1 MPKAEIYA
9 LGSEIV
15 LGQTIDTNSAWIS
28 SKLNDLGIETVK
40 HVAIADDIEIIKSVL
55 NNSNSEIII
64 IGGGLGPTED
74 DLTREAIAEVTG
86 KTLYKDPKLM
96 EEIENRF
103 RKRGFIL
110 TKNNDKQAMIPETA
124 VAIHNPN
131 GTAPAFS
138 LEWQNKIIY
147 ALPGVPHEMKWLF
160 ENVVLPELI
169 KSFSIKTKIEYETLK
184 VLGMGESTVDDKIGD
199 LMKINNPIVGLLAHP
214 GQVDVRITA
223 TGKDSERKILID
235 KTKKEILKRLND
247 TTIISEE
254 LTPIQYLRNLLI
266 KRKQGLIILDEASNG
281 FITSEI
287 GGNPDL
293 NVIGISGKSS
303 EIEKQKTTNPDSIIV
318 SIKSEYLDKNV
329 NNLAKGK
336 TYIKISDGIKEIT
349 EYQQFGVRSKIDKQ
363 RLLMLVIHLLIKF
376 CVKYS

>member
-28 SKLNDLGIETVK
+28 TKLNDLGIETVK

-55 NNSNSEIII
+55 NNSTSEIII

-86 KTLYKDPKLM
+86 RELYKDPKLL

-124 VAIHNPN
+124 TAIHNPN

-138 LEWQNKIIY
+138 LKWQNKIIY

-169 KSFSIKTKIEYETLK
+169 QSFSIKTKIEYETLK

-199 LMKINNPIVGLLAHP
+199 LMKIDNPIVGLLAHP

-223 TGKDSERKILID
+223 TGEDSERKILID
-235 KTKKEILKRLND
+235 KTKQEIFERLND
-247 TTIISEE
+247 TTIISED

-266 KRKQGLIILDEASNG
+266 KNNKEIIILDEASNG

-287 GGNPDL
+287 GGNPNL
-293 NVIGISGKSS
+293 NVTGISGKSND
-303 EIEKQKTTNPDSIIV
+303 IEKYKTPKSNSIVV

-336 TYIKISDGIKEIT
+336 TYIQISDGTKEIT

-363 RLLMLVIHLLIKF
+363 RLLMLVVHLLIKF
-376 CVKYS
+376 CV

>member
-55 NNSNSEIII
+55 NNSTSEIII

-86 KTLYKDPKLM
+86 KTLYKDPKLL

-124 VAIHNPN
+124 IAIHNPN

-138 LEWQNKIIY
+138 LKWQNKIIY

-169 KSFSIKTKIEYETLK
+169 QSFSIKTKIEYETLK

-223 TGKDSERKILID
+223 TGEDSERKILID
-235 KTKKEILKRLND
+235 KTKQEILERLND
-247 TTIISEE
+247 TTIISED
-254 LTPIQYLRNLLI
+254 LSPIQYLQNLLI
-266 KRKQGLIILDEASNG
+266 KNNKEIIILDEASNG

-287 GGNPDL
+287 GGNPNL
-293 NVIGISGKSS
+293 NVTGISGKNND
-303 EIEKQKTTNPDSIIV
+303 IEKYKTSNTNSIVV

-336 TYIKISDGIKEIT
+336 TYIQISDGTKEIT

-363 RLLMLVIHLLIKF
+363 RLLMLVVHLLIKF
-376 CVKYS
+376 CV

>member
-86 KTLYKDPKLM
+86 KTLYKDPKLL

-124 VAIHNPN
+124 IAIHNPN

-138 LEWQNKIIY
+138 LKWQNKIIY

-160 ENVVLPELI
+160 ENVVLHELI
-169 KSFSIKTKIEYETLK
+169 QSFSIKTKIEYETLK

-199 LMKINNPIVGLLAHP
+199 LMKIDNPIVGLLAHP

-223 TGKDSERKILID
+223 TGEDSERKILID
-235 KTKKEILKRLND
+235 KTKQEIFERLND
-247 TTIISEE
+247 TTIISED
-254 LTPIQYLRNLLI
+254 LTPIQYLQNLLI
-266 KRKQGLIILDEASNG
+266 KNNKEIIILDEASNG

-293 NVIGISGKSS
+293 NVTGISGKSND
-303 EIEKQKTTNPDSIIV
+303 IEKYKTTNTDSIVV

-336 TYIKISDGIKEIT
+336 TYIQISDGTKEIT

-363 RLLMLVIHLLIKF
+363 RLLMLVVHLLIKF
-376 CVKYS
+376 CD

>member
-55 NNSNSEIII
+55 NNSTSEIII

-86 KTLYKDPKLM
+86 KTLYKDPKLL

-124 VAIHNPN
+124 IAIHNPN

-138 LEWQNKIIY
+138 LKWQNKIIY

-160 ENVVLPELI
+160 ENVVLPELMQ
-169 KSFSIKTKIEYETLK
+169 SFSIKTKIEYETLK

-199 LMKINNPIVGLLAHP
+199 LMKIDNPIVGLLAHP

-223 TGKDSERKILID
+223 TGEDSERKILID
-235 KTKKEILKRLND
+235 KTKQEILERLND
-247 TTIISEE
+247 TTIISED
-254 LTPIQYLRNLLI
+254 LSPIQYLQNLLI
-266 KRKQGLIILDEASNG
+266 KNNKEIIVLDEASNG

-287 GGNPDL
+287 GGNPNL
-293 NVIGISGKSS
+293 NVTGISGKNND
-303 EIEKQKTTNPDSIIV
+303 IEKYKTSNTDSIVV

-336 TYIKISDGIKEIT
+336 TYIQISDDTKEIT

-363 RLLMLVIHLLIKF
+363 RLLMLVVHLLIKF
-376 CVKYS
+376 CV

>member
-1 MPKAEIYA
+1 MPTAEIYA

-28 SKLNDLGIETVK
+28 SKLNDLGIETKK

-55 NNSNSEIII
+55 NNSTSEIII

-86 KTLYKDPKLM
+86 KTLYKDPKLL

-124 VAIHNPN
+124 TAIHNPN

-138 LEWQNKIIY
+138 LKWQNKIIY

-169 KSFSIKTKIEYETLK
+169 QSFSIKTKIEYETLK

-199 LMKINNPIVGLLAHP
+199 LMKIDNPVVGLLAHP

-223 TGKDSERKILID
+223 TGEDGERKILID
-235 KTKKEILKRLND
+235 KTKKEILERLKD
-247 TTIISEE
+247 TTIISED
-254 LTPIQYLRNLLI
+254 LTPIEYLQNLLI
-266 KRKQGLIILDEASNG
+266 KNNQEIIILDEASNG
-281 FITSEI
+281 FISSEI
-287 GGNPDL
+287 GNSNL
-293 NVIGISGKSS
+293 NVTGISGRSS
-303 EIEKQKTTNPDSIIV
+303 EVEKFQTTKNDTISV

-336 TYIKISDGIKEIT
+336 TYIKIRDGTKEIT

-363 RLLMLVIHLLIKF
+363 RLLMLVVHLLIKF
-376 CVKYS
+376 CV

>member
-55 NNSNSEIII
+55 NNSTSEIII

-86 KTLYKDPKLM
+86 KTLYKDPKLL

-124 VAIHNPN
+124 TAIHNPN

-138 LEWQNKIIY
+138 LKWQNKIIY

-160 ENVVLPELI
+160 ENVVLPELMQ
-169 KSFSIKTKIEYETLK
+169 SFSIKTKIEYETLK

-199 LMKINNPIVGLLAHP
+199 LMKIDNPIVGLLAHP

-223 TGKDSERKILID
+223 TGEDSERKILID
-235 KTKKEILKRLND
+235 KTKQEIFERLND
-247 TTIISEE
+247 TTIISED
-254 LTPIQYLRNLLI
+254 LTPIQYLQNLLI
-266 KRKQGLIILDEASNG
+266 KNNKEIIILDEASNG

-287 GGNPDL
+287 GGNPNL
-293 NVIGISGKSS
+293 NVTGISGKSND
-303 EIEKQKTTNPDSIIV
+303 IEKYKTPKSNSIVV

-336 TYIKISDGIKEIT
+336 TYIQISDGTKEIT

-363 RLLMLVIHLLIKF
+363 RLLMLVVHLLIKF
-376 CVKYS
+376 CV

>member
-55 NNSNSEIII
+55 NNSTSEIII

-86 KTLYKDPKLM
+86 KTLYKDPKLL

-124 VAIHNPN
+124 IAIHNPN

-138 LEWQNKIIY
+138 LKWQNKIIY

-160 ENVVLPELI
+160 ENVVLPELMQ
-169 KSFSIKTKIEYETLK
+169 SFSIKTKIEYETLK

-223 TGKDSERKILID
+223 TGEDSERKILID
-235 KTKKEILKRLND
+235 KTKQEILERLND
-247 TTIISEE
+247 TTIISED
-254 LTPIQYLRNLLI
+254 LSPIQYLQNLLI
-266 KRKQGLIILDEASNG
+266 KNNKEIIVLDEASNG

-287 GGNPDL
+287 GGNPNL
-293 NVIGISGKSS
+293 NVTGISGKNND
-303 EIEKQKTTNPDSIIV
+303 IEKYKTSNTNSIVV

-336 TYIKISDGIKEIT
+336 TYIQISDGTKEIT

-363 RLLMLVIHLLIKF
+363 RLLMLVVHLLIKF
-376 CVKYS
+376 CV

>member
-1 MPKAEIYA
+1 MPTAEIYA

-28 SKLNDLGIETVK
+28 SKLNDLGIETIK

-55 NNSNSEIII
+55 NNSTSEIII

-86 KTLYKDPKLM
+86 KTLYKDPKLL

-124 VAIHNPN
+124 TAIHNPN

-138 LEWQNKIIY
+138 LKWQNKIIY

-169 KSFSIKTKIEYETLK
+169 QAFSIKIKIEYETLK

-199 LMKINNPIVGLLAHP
+199 LMKIDNPVVGLLAHP

-223 TGKDSERKILID
+223 TGKDGERKSLIN
-235 KTKKEILKRLND
+235 KTKKEILERLKD
-247 TTIISEE
+247 TTIISED
-254 LTPIQYLRNLLI
+254 LTPIEYIQNLLI
-266 KRKQGLIILDEASNG
+266 KNNKEIIILDEASNG

-287 GGNPDL
+287 GGNPNL
-293 NVIGISGKSS
+293 NVTGVSGRSS
-303 EIEKQKTTNPDSIIV
+303 KIEKYKTSKSNSVVV

-336 TYIKISDGIKEIT
+336 TYIQISDATKEIN

-363 RLLMLVIHLLIKF
+363 RLLMLIVHLLIKF
-376 CVKYS
+376 I

>member
-28 SKLNDLGIETVK
+28 TKLNDLGIETVK

-55 NNSNSEIII
+55 NNSTSEIII

-86 KTLYKDPKLM
+86 RELYKDPKLL

-124 VAIHNPN
+124 TAIHNPN

-138 LEWQNKIIY
+138 LKWQNKIIY

-169 KSFSIKTKIEYETLK
+169 QSFSIKTKIEYETLK

-199 LMKINNPIVGLLAHP
+199 LMKIDNPIVGLLAHP

-223 TGKDSERKILID
+223 TGEDSERKILID
-235 KTKKEILKRLND
+235 KTKQEIFERLND
-247 TTIISEE
+247 TTIISED
-254 LTPIQYLRNLLI
+254 LTPIQYLQNLLI
-266 KRKQGLIILDEASNG
+266 KNNKEIIILDEASNG

-287 GGNPDL
+287 GGNPNL
-293 NVIGISGKSS
+293 NVTGISGKSND
-303 EIEKQKTTNPDSIIV
+303 IEKYKTPKSNSIVV

-336 TYIKISDGIKEIT
+336 TYIQISDGTKEIT

-363 RLLMLVIHLLIKF
+363 RLLMLVVHLLIKF
-376 CVKYS
+376 CV

>member
-1 MPKAEIYA
+1 MPNVEIYA

-28 SKLNDLGIETVK
+28 SKLNDLGIETIK
-40 HVAIADDIEIIKSVL
+40 HVSIADDIAIIKSVL
-55 NNSNSEIII
+55 NNATSEIII

-74 DLTREAIAEVTG
+74 DLTREAISEVTG
-86 KTLYKDPKLM
+86 KPLYKDPKLM

-138 LEWQNKIIY
+138 IKWKNKIIY

-169 KSFSIKTKIEYETLK
+169 KSYSIKTKIEYETLK

-199 LMKINNPIVGLLAHP
+199 LMKLDNPIVGLLAHP
-214 GQVDVRITA
+214 GQVDIRITA
-223 TGKDSERKILID
+223 TGEDSERKILID
-235 KTKKEILKRLND
+235 KTKKEILERLND
-247 TTIISEE
+247 TTIISED
-254 LTPIQYLRNLLI
+254 LTPIQYLQNLLI
-266 KRKQGLIILDEASNG
+266 KNNREIIILDEATNG

-287 GGNPDL
+287 GDNTDL
-293 NVIGISGKSS
+293 NVIGISGDSN
-303 EIEKQKTTNPDSIIV
+303 EIKKYKTTNENSISV

-336 TYIKISDGIKEIT
+336 TYIHIKDNAKEIT

-363 RLLMLVIHLLIKF
+363 RLLLLVIHLLIKF
-376 CVKYS
+376 CV

>member
-28 SKLNDLGIETVK
+28 TKLNDLGIETVK

-55 NNSNSEIII
+55 NNSSSEIII

-86 KTLYKDPKLM
+86 KTLYKDPKLL

-124 VAIHNPN
+124 IAIHNPN

-138 LEWQNKIIY
+138 LKWQNKIIY

-160 ENVVLPELI
+160 ENVVLPELMQ
-169 KSFSIKTKIEYETLK
+169 SFSIKTKIEYETLK

-223 TGKDSERKILID
+223 TGEDSERKILID
-235 KTKKEILKRLND
+235 KTKQEILERLND
-247 TTIISEE
+247 TTIISED
-254 LTPIQYLRNLLI
+254 LSPIQYLQNLLI
-266 KRKQGLIILDEASNG
+266 KNNKEIIVLDEASNG

-287 GGNPDL
+287 GGNPNL
-293 NVIGISGKSS
+293 NVTGISGKNND
-303 EIEKQKTTNPDSIIV
+303 IEKYKTSNTNSIVV

-336 TYIKISDGIKEIT
+336 TYIQISDGTKEIT

-363 RLLMLVIHLLIKF
+363 RLLMLVVHLLIKF
-376 CVKYS
+376 CV

>member
-55 NNSNSEIII
+55 NNSTSEIII

-86 KTLYKDPKLM
+86 KTLYKDPKLL

-124 VAIHNPN
+124 IAIHNPN

-138 LEWQNKIIY
+138 LKWQNKIIY

-160 ENVVLPELI
+160 ENVVLPELMQ
-169 KSFSIKTKIEYETLK
+169 SFSIKTKIEYETLK

-223 TGKDSERKILID
+223 TGEDSERKILID
-235 KTKKEILKRLND
+235 KTKQEIFERLND
-247 TTIISEE
+247 TTIISED
-254 LTPIQYLRNLLI
+254 LTPIQYLQNLLI
-266 KRKQGLIILDEASNG
+266 KNNKEIIVLDEASNG

-287 GGNPDL
+287 GGNPNL
-293 NVIGISGKSS
+293 NVTGISGKSNDV
-303 EIEKQKTTNPDSIIV
+303 EKYKTSNTDSIVV

-336 TYIKISDGIKEIT
+336 TYIEISDGTKEIT

-363 RLLMLVIHLLIKF
+363 RLLMLVVHLLIKF
-376 CVKYS
+376 I

>member
-1 MPKAEIYA
+1 MPTAEIYA

-55 NNSNSEIII
+55 NNSTSEIII

-86 KTLYKDPKLM
+86 KTLYKDPKLL

-124 VAIHNPN
+124 TAIHNPN

-138 LEWQNKIIY
+138 LKWQNKIIY

-169 KSFSIKTKIEYETLK
+169 QSFSIKTKIEYETLK

-199 LMKINNPIVGLLAHP
+199 LMKIGNPIVGLLAHP
-214 GQVDVRITA
+214 GQVDVRITV
-223 TGKDSERKILID
+223 TGEDGERKILMD
-235 KTKKEILKRLND
+235 KTKKEILERLNE
-247 TTIISEE
+247 TTIITED
-254 LTPIQYLRNLLI
+254 LTPIQYLQNLLI
-266 KRKQGLIILDEASNG
+266 KNNKEIIILDEASNG

-287 GGNPDL
+287 GGNPNL
-293 NVIGISGKSS
+293 NVTGISGKSNNV
-303 EIEKQKTTNPDSIIV
+303 KKYKTSKKDSIVV
-318 SIKSEYLDKNV
+318 SVKSEYLDKNV

-336 TYIKISDGIKEIT
+336 TYIQISDGTKEIT

-363 RLLMLVIHLLIKF
+363 RLLMLVVHLLIKF
-376 CVKYS
+376 CV

>member
-1 MPKAEIYA
+1 MPTAEIYA

-55 NNSNSEIII
+55 NNSTSEIII

-86 KTLYKDPKLM
+86 KTLYKDPKLL

-124 VAIHNPN
+124 TAIHNPN

-138 LEWQNKIIY
+138 LKWQNKIIY

-169 KSFSIKTKIEYETLK
+169 QSFSIKTKIEYETLK

-199 LMKINNPIVGLLAHP
+199 LMKIDNPIVGLLAHP

-223 TGKDSERKILID
+223 TGEDSERKNLIE
-235 KTKKEILKRLND
+235 KTKKEILERLKD
-247 TTIISEE
+247 TTIISED
-254 LTPIQYLRNLLI
+254 LTPIEYLQNLLI
-266 KRKQGLIILDEASNG
+266 KNNQEIIILDEASNG
-281 FITSEI
+281 FISSEI
-287 GGNPDL
+287 GNSNL
-293 NVIGISGKSS
+293 NVTGISGRSS
-303 EIEKQKTTNPDSIIV
+303 EVEKFQTTKNDTISV

-336 TYIKISDGIKEIT
+336 TYIQISDGTKEIT
-349 EYQQFGVRSKIDKQ
+349 EYQQFGVRSKIDKK
-363 RLLMLVIHLLIKF
+363 RLLMLIVHLLIKF
-376 CVKYS
+376 

>member
-86 KTLYKDPKLM
+86 KTLYKDPKLL

-124 VAIHNPN
+124 IAIHNPN

-138 LEWQNKIIY
+138 LKWQNKIIY

-169 KSFSIKTKIEYETLK
+169 QSFSIKTKIEYETLK

-199 LMKINNPIVGLLAHP
+199 LMKIDNPIVGLLAHP

-223 TGKDSERKILID
+223 TGEDSERKILID
-235 KTKKEILKRLND
+235 KTKKEILERLKT
-247 TTIISEE
+247 TTIISDG
-254 LTPIQYLRNLLI
+254 LSPIQYLHNLLI
-266 KRKQGLIILDEASNG
+266 KKNKEIIILDEASNG

-293 NVIGISGKSS
+293 NVTGISGKSND
-303 EIEKQKTTNPDSIIV
+303 IEKYKTTNTDSIVV

-336 TYIKISDGIKEIT
+336 TYIQISDGTKEIT

-363 RLLMLVIHLLIKF
+363 RLLMLVVHLLIKF
-376 CVKYS
+376 I

>member
-55 NNSNSEIII
+55 NNSTSEIII

-86 KTLYKDPKLM
+86 KTLYKDPKLL

-124 VAIHNPN
+124 TAIHNPN

-138 LEWQNKIIY
+138 LKWQNKIIY

-169 KSFSIKTKIEYETLK
+169 QSFSIKTKIEYETLK

-223 TGKDSERKILID
+223 TGEDSERKILID
-235 KTKKEILKRLND
+235 KTKQEILERLND
-247 TTIISEE
+247 TTIISED
-254 LTPIQYLRNLLI
+254 LSPIQYLQNLLI
-266 KRKQGLIILDEASNG
+266 KNNKEIIVLDEASNG

-287 GGNPDL
+287 GGNPNL
-293 NVIGISGKSS
+293 NVTGISGKNND
-303 EIEKQKTTNPDSIIV
+303 IEKYKTSNTNSIVV

-336 TYIKISDGIKEIT
+336 TYIQISDGTKEIT

-363 RLLMLVIHLLIKF
+363 RLLMLVVHLLIKF
-376 CVKYS
+376 CV

>member
-1 MPKAEIYA
+1 MPTAEIYA

-55 NNSNSEIII
+55 NNSTSEIII

-86 KTLYKDPKLM
+86 KTLYKDPKLL

-124 VAIHNPN
+124 TAIHNPN

-138 LEWQNKIIY
+138 LKWQNKIIY

-169 KSFSIKTKIEYETLK
+169 QSFSIKTKIEYETLK

-199 LMKINNPIVGLLAHP
+199 LMKIDNPVVGLLAHP

-223 TGKDSERKILID
+223 TGEDGERKILID
-235 KTKKEILKRLND
+235 KTKKEILERLKD
-247 TTIISEE
+247 TTIISED
-254 LTPIQYLRNLLI
+254 LTPIEYLQNLLI
-266 KRKQGLIILDEASNG
+266 KNNQEIIILDEASNG
-281 FITSEI
+281 FISSEI
-287 GGNPDL
+287 GNSNL
-293 NVIGISGKSS
+293 NVTGISGRSS
-303 EIEKQKTTNPDSIIV
+303 EVEKFQTTKNDTISV

-336 TYIKISDGIKEIT
+336 TYIKIRDGTKEIT

-363 RLLMLVIHLLIKF
+363 RLLMLVVHLLIKF
-376 CVKYS
+376 CV

>member
-28 SKLNDLGIETVK
+28 SKLNDLGIETIK
-40 HVAIADDIEIIKSVL
+40 HVSIADDIAIIKSVL
-55 NNSNSEIII
+55 NNATSEIII

-86 KTLYKDPKLM
+86 KTLYKDPKLL

-124 VAIHNPN
+124 IAIHNPN

-138 LEWQNKIIY
+138 LKWQNKIIY

-169 KSFSIKTKIEYETLK
+169 QSFSIKTKIEYETLK

-223 TGKDSERKILID
+223 TGEDSERKILID
-235 KTKKEILKRLND
+235 KTKQEILERLND
-247 TTIISEE
+247 TTIISED
-254 LTPIQYLRNLLI
+254 LSPIQYLQNLLI
-266 KRKQGLIILDEASNG
+266 KNNKEIIVLDEASNG

-287 GGNPDL
+287 GGNPNL
-293 NVIGISGKSS
+293 NVTGISGKNND
-303 EIEKQKTTNPDSIIV
+303 IEKYKTSNKDSIVV

-336 TYIKISDGIKEIT
+336 TYIEISDGTKEIT

-363 RLLMLVIHLLIKF
+363 RLLMLVVHLLIKF
-376 CVKYS
+376 I

>member
-55 NNSNSEIII
+55 NNSTSEIII

-86 KTLYKDPKLM
+86 KTLYKDPKLL

-124 VAIHNPN
+124 TAIHNPN

-138 LEWQNKIIY
+138 LKWQNKIIY

-169 KSFSIKTKIEYETLK
+169 QSFSIKTKIEYETLK

-199 LMKINNPIVGLLAHP
+199 LMKIDNPIVGLLAHP

-223 TGKDSERKILID
+223 TGEDSERKILID
-235 KTKKEILKRLND
+235 KTKQEILERLNE
-247 TTIISEE
+247 TTIISED
-254 LTPIQYLRNLLI
+254 LTPIEYLQNLLI
-266 KRKQGLIILDEASNG
+266 KNNKEIIILDEASNG

-293 NVIGISGKSS
+293 NVIGISGKSND
-303 EIEKQKTTNPDSIIV
+303 IEKYKTPNTDSIVI
-318 SIKSEYLDKNV
+318 SIESEYLDKNV

-336 TYIKISDGIKEIT
+336 TYIQISDSAKKIT
-349 EYQQFGVRSKIDKQ
+349 EYQQFGVKSKIDKQ
-363 RLLMLVIHLLIKF
+363 RLLMLVVHLLIKF
-376 CVKYS
+376 CV

>member
-28 SKLNDLGIETVK
+28 TKLNDLGIETVK

-55 NNSNSEIII
+55 NNSTSEIII
-64 IGGGLGPTED
+64 IGGGLGPTQD

-86 KTLYKDPKLM
+86 RELYKDPKLL

-124 VAIHNPN
+124 TAIHNPN

-138 LEWQNKIIY
+138 LKWQNKIIY

-160 ENVVLPELI
+160 ENVVLPELMQ
-169 KSFSIKTKIEYETLK
+169 SFSIKTKIEYETLK

-199 LMKINNPIVGLLAHP
+199 LMKIDNPIVGLLAHP

-223 TGKDSERKILID
+223 TGEDSERKILID
-235 KTKKEILKRLND
+235 KTKQEIFERLND
-247 TTIISEE
+247 TTIISED
-254 LTPIQYLRNLLI
+254 LTPIQYLQNLLI
-266 KRKQGLIILDEASNG
+266 KNNKEIIILDEASNG

-287 GGNPDL
+287 GGNPNL
-293 NVIGISGKSS
+293 NVTGISGKSND
-303 EIEKQKTTNPDSIIV
+303 IEKYKTPKSNSIVV

-336 TYIKISDGIKEIT
+336 TYIEISDGTKEIT

-363 RLLMLVIHLLIKF
+363 RLLMLVVHLLIKF
-376 CVKYS
+376 CV

>member
-28 SKLNDLGIETVK
+28 SKLNNLGIETVK

-55 NNSNSEIII
+55 NNSTSEIII

-86 KTLYKDPKLM
+86 KTLYKDPKLL

-124 VAIHNPN
+124 IAIHNPN

-138 LEWQNKIIY
+138 LKWQNKIIY

-169 KSFSIKTKIEYETLK
+169 QSFSIKTKIEYETLK

-223 TGKDSERKILID
+223 TGEDSERKILID
-235 KTKKEILKRLND
+235 KTKQEILERLND
-247 TTIISEE
+247 TTIISED
-254 LTPIQYLRNLLI
+254 LSPIQYLQNLLI
-266 KRKQGLIILDEASNG
+266 KNNKEIIVLDEASNG

-287 GGNPDL
+287 GGNPNL
-293 NVIGISGKSS
+293 NVTGISGKNND
-303 EIEKQKTTNPDSIIV
+303 IEKYKTSNTNSIVV

-336 TYIKISDGIKEIT
+336 TYIQISDGTKEIT

-363 RLLMLVIHLLIKF
+363 RLLMLVVHLLIKF
-376 CVKYS
+376 CV

>member
-1 MPKAEIYA
+1 MPTAEIYA

-55 NNSNSEIII
+55 NNSTSEIII

-86 KTLYKDPKLM
+86 KILYKDPKLL

-124 VAIHNPN
+124 TAIHNPN

-138 LEWQNKIIY
+138 LKWQNKIIY

-169 KSFSIKTKIEYETLK
+169 QSFSIKTKIEYETLK

-199 LMKINNPIVGLLAHP
+199 LMKIDNPVVGLLAHP

-223 TGKDSERKILID
+223 TGEDGERKILID
-235 KTKKEILKRLND
+235 KTKKEILERLKD
-247 TTIISEE
+247 TTIISED
-254 LTPIQYLRNLLI
+254 LTPIEYLQNLLI
-266 KRKQGLIILDEASNG
+266 KNNQEIIILDEASNG
-281 FITSEI
+281 FISSEI
-287 GGNPDL
+287 GNSNL
-293 NVIGISGKSS
+293 NVTGISGRSS
-303 EIEKQKTTNPDSIIV
+303 EVEKFQTTKNDTISV

-336 TYIKISDGIKEIT
+336 TYIQIRDGTKEIT

-363 RLLMLVIHLLIKF
+363 RLLMLVVHLLIKF
-376 CVKYS
+376 CV

>member
-1 MPKAEIYA
+1 MPTAEIYA

-55 NNSNSEIII
+55 NNSTSEIII

-86 KTLYKDPKLM
+86 KTLYKDPKLL

-124 VAIHNPN
+124 TAIHNPN

-138 LEWQNKIIY
+138 LKWQNKIIY

-169 KSFSIKTKIEYETLK
+169 QSFSIKTKIEYETLK

-199 LMKINNPIVGLLAHP
+199 LMKIGNPIVGLLAHP
-214 GQVDVRITA
+214 GQVDVRITV
-223 TGKDSERKILID
+223 TGEDSERKILMD
-235 KTKKEILKRLND
+235 KTKKEILERLNE
-247 TTIISEE
+247 TTIITED
-254 LTPIQYLRNLLI
+254 LTPIQYLQNLLI
-266 KRKQGLIILDEASNG
+266 KNNKEIIILDEASNG

-287 GGNPDL
+287 GGNPNL
-293 NVIGISGKSS
+293 NVTGISGKSNNV
-303 EIEKQKTTNPDSIIV
+303 KKYKTSKKDSIVV
-318 SIKSEYLDKNV
+318 SVKSEYLDKNV

-336 TYIKISDGIKEIT
+336 TYIQISDGTKEIT

-363 RLLMLVIHLLIKF
+363 RLLMLVVHLLIKF
-376 CVKYS
+376 CV

>member
-1 MPKAEIYA
+1 MPTAEIYA

-55 NNSNSEIII
+55 NNSTSEIII

-86 KTLYKDPKLM
+86 KALYKDPKLL

-124 VAIHNPN
+124 IAIHNPN

-138 LEWQNKIIY
+138 LKWQNKIIY

-160 ENVVLPELI
+160 KNVVLPELI
-169 KSFSIKTKIEYETLK
+169 QSFSIKTKIEYETLK

-199 LMKINNPIVGLLAHP
+199 LMKIDNPVVGLLAHP

-223 TGKDSERKILID
+223 TGKDGERKILID
-235 KTKKEILKRLND
+235 KTKKEILERLNK
-247 TTIISEE
+247 TTIISED
-254 LTPIQYLRNLLI
+254 LTPIEYLQNLLI
-266 KRKQGLIILDEASNG
+266 KNNIEIIILDEASNG

-287 GGNPDL
+287 GGNSNL
-293 NVIGISGKSS
+293 NVTGISGKSKD
-303 EIEKQKTTNPDSIIV
+303 IEKFKTTKSNSVIV

-336 TYIKISDGIKEIT
+336 TYIQISNGTKEIT

-363 RLLMLVIHLLIKF
+363 RLLMLVVHLLIKF
-376 CVKYS
+376 SV

>member
-1 MPKAEIYA
+1 MPTAEIYA

-55 NNSNSEIII
+55 NNSTSEIII

-86 KTLYKDPKLM
+86 KTLYKDPKLL

-124 VAIHNPN
+124 TAIHNPN

-138 LEWQNKIIY
+138 LKWQNKIIY
-147 ALPGVPHEMKWLF
+147 ALPGVPHEMKWLL

-169 KSFSIKTKIEYETLK
+169 QSFSIKSKIEYETLK

-199 LMKINNPIVGLLAHP
+199 LMKIDNPIVGLLAHP

-223 TGKDSERKILID
+223 TGEDSERKNLIE
-235 KTKKEILKRLND
+235 KTKKEILERLKD
-247 TTIISEE
+247 TTIISED
-254 LTPIQYLRNLLI
+254 LTPIEYLQNLLI
-266 KRKQGLIILDEASNG
+266 KNNQEIIILDEASNG
-281 FITSEI
+281 FISSEI
-287 GGNPDL
+287 GNSNL
-293 NVIGISGKSS
+293 NVTGISGRSS
-303 EIEKQKTTNPDSIIV
+303 EVEKFQTTKNDTISV

-336 TYIKISDGIKEIT
+336 TYIQIRDGTKEIT

-363 RLLMLVIHLLIKF
+363 RLLMLVVHLLIKF
-376 CVKYS
+376 CV

>member
-1 MPKAEIYA
+1 MPTAEIYA

-55 NNSNSEIII
+55 NNSTSEIII

-86 KTLYKDPKLM
+86 KTLYKDPKLL

-124 VAIHNPN
+124 TAIHNPN

-138 LEWQNKIIY
+138 LKWQNKIIY

-169 KSFSIKTKIEYETLK
+169 QSFSIKTKIEYETLK

-199 LMKINNPIVGLLAHP
+199 LMKIDNPIVGLLAHP

-223 TGKDSERKILID
+223 VGEDSERKTLIN
-235 KTKKEILKRLND
+235 KTKKEILKRLNE
-247 TTIISEE
+247 TSIISED
-254 LTPIQYLRNLLI
+254 LTPIEYLQNLLI
-266 KRKQGLIILDEASNG
+266 KNNKEIIILDEASNG

-287 GGNPDL
+287 GGNSDL
-293 NVIGISGKSS
+293 NVIGISGKSND
-303 EIEKQKTTNPDSIIV
+303 IGKYKTPNTDSIVI

-336 TYIKISDGIKEIT
+336 TYIQISDGTKEIT

-363 RLLMLVIHLLIKF
+363 RLLMLVVHLLIKF
-376 CVKYS
+376 CV

>member
-86 KTLYKDPKLM
+86 KTLYKDPKLL

-124 VAIHNPN
+124 IAIHNPN

-138 LEWQNKIIY
+138 LKWQNKIIY

-160 ENVVLPELI
+160 ENVVLHELI
-169 KSFSIKTKIEYETLK
+169 QSFSIKTKIEYETLK

-199 LMKINNPIVGLLAHP
+199 LMKIDNPIVGLLAHP

-223 TGKDSERKILID
+223 TGEDSERKILID
-235 KTKKEILKRLND
+235 KTKQEILDRLND
-247 TTIISEE
+247 TTIISED
-254 LTPIQYLRNLLI
+254 LSPIQYLQNLLI
-266 KRKQGLIILDEASNG
+266 KKNKEIIILDEASNG

-293 NVIGISGKSS
+293 NVTGISGKSND
-303 EIEKQKTTNPDSIIV
+303 IEKYKTTNTDSIVV

-336 TYIKISDGIKEIT
+336 TYIQISDGTKEIT

-363 RLLMLVIHLLIKF
+363 RLLMLVVHLLIKF
-376 CVKYS
+376 CD

>member
-28 SKLNDLGIETVK
+28 TKLNDLGVETVK

-55 NNSNSEIII
+55 NNSTSEIII

-86 KTLYKDPKLM
+86 KTLYKDPKLL

-124 VAIHNPN
+124 TAIHNPN

-138 LEWQNKIIY
+138 LKWQNKIIY

-169 KSFSIKTKIEYETLK
+169 QSFSIKTKIEYETLK

-199 LMKINNPIVGLLAHP
+199 LMKIDNPIVGLLAHP

-223 TGKDSERKILID
+223 TGEDSERKILID
-235 KTKKEILKRLND
+235 KTKQEILERLND
-247 TTIISEE
+247 TTIISED
-254 LTPIQYLRNLLI
+254 LSPIQYLQNLLI
-266 KRKQGLIILDEASNG
+266 KKNKEIIILDEASNG

-287 GGNPDL
+287 GGNPNL
-293 NVIGISGKSS
+293 NVMGISGKSN
-303 EIEKQKTTNPDSIIV
+303 EIEKYKTSNTDSIVV

-336 TYIKISDGIKEIT
+336 TYIQISDDTKKIT

-363 RLLMLVIHLLIKF
+363 RLLMLIVHLLIKF
-376 CVKYS
+376 I

>member
-1 MPKAEIYA
+1 MPTAEIYA

-55 NNSNSEIII
+55 NNSTSEIII

-86 KTLYKDPKLM
+86 KTLYKDPKLL

-124 VAIHNPN
+124 TAIHNPN

-138 LEWQNKIIY
+138 LKWQNKIIY

-169 KSFSIKTKIEYETLK
+169 QSFSIKIKIEYETLK

-199 LMKINNPIVGLLAHP
+199 LMKIDNPIVGLLAHP

-223 TGKDSERKILID
+223 TGEDSERKNLIE
-235 KTKKEILKRLND
+235 KTKKEILERLKD
-247 TTIISEE
+247 TTIISED
-254 LTPIQYLRNLLI
+254 LTPIEYLQNLLI
-266 KRKQGLIILDEASNG
+266 KNNQEIIILDEASNG
-281 FITSEI
+281 FISSEI
-287 GGNPDL
+287 GNSNL
-293 NVIGISGKSS
+293 NVTGISGRSS
-303 EIEKQKTTNPDSIIV
+303 EVEKFQTTKNDTISV

-336 TYIKISDGIKEIT
+336 TYIQISDGTKEIT

-363 RLLMLVIHLLIKF
+363 RLLMLVVHLLIKF
-376 CVKYS
+376 CV

>member
-86 KTLYKDPKLM
+86 KTLYKDPKLL

-124 VAIHNPN
+124 TAIHNPN

-138 LEWQNKIIY
+138 LKWQNKIIY

-160 ENVVLPELI
+160 ENVVLHELI
-169 KSFSIKTKIEYETLK
+169 QSFSIKTKIEYETLK

-199 LMKINNPIVGLLAHP
+199 LMKIDNPIVGLLAHP

-223 TGKDSERKILID
+223 TGEDSERKILID
-235 KTKKEILKRLND
+235 KTKQEILERLND
-247 TTIISEE
+247 TTIISED
-254 LTPIQYLRNLLI
+254 LSPIQYLQNLLI
-266 KRKQGLIILDEASNG
+266 KKNKEIIILDEASNG

-293 NVIGISGKSS
+293 NVTGISGKSND
-303 EIEKQKTTNPDSIIV
+303 IEKYKTTNTDSIVV

-336 TYIKISDGIKEIT
+336 TYIQISDGTKEIT

-363 RLLMLVIHLLIKF
+363 RLLMLVVHLLIKF
-376 CVKYS
+376 CD

>member
-55 NNSNSEIII
+55 NNSTSEIII

-86 KTLYKDPKLM
+86 KTLYKDPKLL

-124 VAIHNPN
+124 IAIHNPN

-138 LEWQNKIIY
+138 LKWQNKIIY

-160 ENVVLPELI
+160 ENVVLHELI
-169 KSFSIKTKIEYETLK
+169 QSFSIKTKIEYETLK

-223 TGKDSERKILID
+223 TGEDNERKILID
-235 KTKKEILKRLND
+235 KTKQEILERLND
-247 TTIISEE
+247 TTIISED
-254 LTPIQYLRNLLI
+254 LTPIQYLQNLLI
-266 KRKQGLIILDEASNG
+266 KNNKEIIILDEASNG

-293 NVIGISGKSS
+293 NVTGISGKSND
-303 EIEKQKTTNPDSIIV
+303 IEKYKTTNTDSIVV

-336 TYIKISDGIKEIT
+336 TYIQISDDTKEIT

-363 RLLMLVIHLLIKF
+363 RLLMLVVHLLIKF
-376 CVKYS
+376 CV

>member
-1 MPKAEIYA
+1 MPTAEIYA

-55 NNSNSEIII
+55 NNSTSEIII

-86 KTLYKDPKLM
+86 KTLYKDPKLL

-124 VAIHNPN
+124 TAIHNPN

-138 LEWQNKIIY
+138 LKWQNKIIY

-169 KSFSIKTKIEYETLK
+169 QSFSIKTKIEYETLK

-223 TGKDSERKILID
+223 TGEDGERKILID
-235 KTKKEILKRLND
+235 KTKKEILERLNE
-247 TTIISEE
+247 TTIISED
-254 LTPIQYLRNLLI
+254 LTPIEYLQNLLI
-266 KRKQGLIILDEASNG
+266 KNNKEIVILDEASNG

-293 NVIGISGKSS
+293 NVIGISGKSND
-303 EIEKQKTTNPDSIIV
+303 IEKYKTPNTDSIVI
-318 SIKSEYLDKNV
+318 SIESEYLDKNV

-336 TYIKISDGIKEIT
+336 TYIQISDGTKEIT

-363 RLLMLVIHLLIKF
+363 RLLMLVVHLLIKF
-376 CVKYS
+376 CV

>member
-1 MPKAEIYA
+1 MPTAEIYA

-28 SKLNDLGIETVK
+28 SKLNDLGIETKK

-55 NNSNSEIII
+55 NNSTSEIII

-86 KTLYKDPKLM
+86 KTLYKDPKLL

-124 VAIHNPN
+124 TAIHNPN

-138 LEWQNKIIY
+138 LKWQNKIIY

-169 KSFSIKTKIEYETLK
+169 QSFSIKTKIEYETLK

-199 LMKINNPIVGLLAHP
+199 LMKIDNPIVGLLAHP

-223 TGKDSERKILID
+223 TGEDSERKNLIE
-235 KTKKEILKRLND
+235 KTKKEILERLKD
-247 TTIISEE
+247 TTIISED
-254 LTPIQYLRNLLI
+254 LTPIEYLQNLLI
-266 KRKQGLIILDEASNG
+266 KNNQEIIILDEASNG
-281 FITSEI
+281 FISSEI
-287 GGNPDL
+287 GNSNL
-293 NVIGISGKSS
+293 NVTGISGRSS
-303 EIEKQKTTNPDSIIV
+303 EVEKFQTTKNDTISV

-329 NNLAKGK
+329 NNLANGK
-336 TYIKISDGIKEIT
+336 TYIQISDGTKEIT

-363 RLLMLVIHLLIKF
+363 RLLMLIVHLLIKF
-376 CVKYS
+376 

>member
-1 MPKAEIYA
+1 MPTAEIYA

-55 NNSNSEIII
+55 NNSTSEIII

-86 KTLYKDPKLM
+86 KTLYKDPKLL

-124 VAIHNPN
+124 TAIHNPN

-138 LEWQNKIIY
+138 LKWQNKIIY

-169 KSFSIKTKIEYETLK
+169 QSFSIKTKIEYETLK

-199 LMKINNPIVGLLAHP
+199 LMKIDNPVVGLLAHP

-223 TGKDSERKILID
+223 TGEDGERKILID
-235 KTKKEILKRLND
+235 KTKKEILERLKD
-247 TTIISEE
+247 TTIISED
-254 LTPIQYLRNLLI
+254 LTPIEYLQNLLI
-266 KRKQGLIILDEASNG
+266 KNNQEIIILDEASNG
-281 FITSEI
+281 FISSEI
-287 GGNPDL
+287 GNSNL
-293 NVIGISGKSS
+293 NVTGISGRSS
-303 EIEKQKTTNPDSIIV
+303 EVEKFQTTKNDTISV

-336 TYIKISDGIKEIT
+336 TYIQISDGTKEIT
-349 EYQQFGVRSKIDKQ
+349 EYQQFGVRRKIDKK
-363 RLLMLVIHLLIKF
+363 RLLMLIVHLLIKF
-376 CVKYS
+376 